1 MFIIKLELVF
11 MLSAQPSIFIY
22 GLRLDEPVTT
32 ITDLIISAVCIYAY
46 FRLTK
51 LAGRQKFHQ
60 YLRFYFLSMGIATF
74 VGGIIGHG
82 FLYMFSFAWKLPGW
96 LTSML
101 SVALI
106 ERASIEQARKLISPR
121 LGRTLAWLNILELLT
136 FMTLTLSSL
145 NFLFVEIHTTYGLL
159 VVVASLNI
167 FIYSRTRNRGSKL
180 FMIAV
185 GFSALGAL
193 VFMNKWSIH
202 LWFNYLDLSHVL
214 LTISAIFF
222 YKGSRI
228 IILNTRQKKSQPA
241 VTTAER

>member
-1 MFIIKLELVF
+1 MIE
-11 MLSAQPSIFIY
+11 QPSIFIY

-32 ITDLIISAVCIYAY
+32 ITDLIISAVCFYAY

-51 LAGRQKFHQ
+51 LAERQKLHQ
-60 YLRFYFLSMGIATF
+60 FLRFYFLSIGIATF
-74 VGGIIGHG
+74 IGGIIGHG

-106 ERASIEQARKLISPR
+106 ERASIELARKLISPR
-121 LGRTLAWLNILELLT
+121 LGKILAWLNILELIT
-136 FMTLTLSSL
+136 FMTLTFTYLS
-145 NFLFVEIHTTYGLL
+145 FFFVEVHTTYGLL
-159 VVVASLNI
+159 IIVASLNI
-167 FIYSRTRNRGSKL
+167 YIYYRTRNRGSKL
-180 FMIAV
+180 FLIAV
-185 GFSALGAL
+185 GFSALAAL

-202 LWFNYLDLSHVL
+202 MWFNYLDLSHVL

-228 IILNTRQKKSQPA
+228 IILNTRQK
-241 VTTAER
+241 

>member
-1 MFIIKLELVF
+1 MET
-11 MLSAQPSIFIY
+11 AQPSIFIY

-32 ITDLIISAVCIYAY
+32 ITDLIFSAVCFYAY
-46 FRLTK
+46 FRLTR
-51 LAGRQKFHQ
+51 LAERQVLHQ
-60 YLRFYFLSMGIATF
+60 YLRFYFLSIGIATF
-74 VGGIIGHG
+74 IGGIIGHG

-106 ERASIEQARKLISPR
+106 ERASIEQARKLISPK
-121 LGRTLAWLNILELLT
+121 LGRLLAWLNIIELLT
-136 FMTLTLSSL
+136 FMTLTFSSL

-180 FMIAV
+180 FLIAV

-202 LWFNYLDLSHVL
+202 MWFNYLDLSHIF
-214 LTISAIFF
+214 LTISALFF

-228 IILNTRQKKSQPA
+228 IILNTRQKKFRPA
-241 VTTAER
+241 VITAERYQMLRS

>member
-1 MFIIKLELVF
+1 VIE
-11 MLSAQPSIFIY
+11 QPSIFIF

-32 ITDLIISAVCIYAY
+32 ITDLFISAVCFYAY

-51 LAGRQKFHQ
+51 LAERQKLHQ
-60 YLRFYFLSMGIATF
+60 FLRFYFLSIGIATF

-82 FLYMFSFAWKLPGW
+82 LLYIFSFPWKLPGW

-106 ERASIEQARKLISPR
+106 ERASIEHARKLISPR
-121 LGRTLAWLNILELLT
+121 LARTLAWSNVLELLT
-136 FMTLTLSSL
+136 FMTLTFSSL
-145 NFLFVEIHTTYGLL
+145 NFIFVEIQTTYGLL

-167 FIYSRTRNRGSKL
+167 FIYSRTRSQGSKL
-180 FMIAV
+180 FLIAV

-202 LWFNYLDLSHVL
+202 MWFNYLDLSHVL

-228 IILNTRQKKSQPA
+228 IILNTRQKKSQPVVISA
-241 VTTAER
+241 VG